1 MITRFQRISIRS
13 THTHRYAT
21 QHHNWNSCTNKRCW
35 HSMIDDRVSLFDTH
49 FSNSPF
55 LYELKVHWKKKKSS
69 VRVFELRCKLKHTT
83 IWQNRDYEIWL
94 LPVLNTIKIWSFHHG
109 EFDTDDSKYIFK
121 GENSL
126 TLEFLVTCGYYLG
139 TLFKGYLWYNYKLM
153 CDTVKIWKFSLDSQ
167 IFLTSMLFHCE
178 TATELWTKALLK
190 RLQVGISYWCIAI
203 TLKMLQ
209 KAWY

>member
-1 MITRFQRISIRS
+1 
-13 THTHRYAT
+13 
-21 QHHNWNSCTNKRCW
+21 
-35 HSMIDDRVSLFDTH
+35 MIDDRVSLFDTH

-69 VRVFELRCKLKHTT
+69 VRVFESRCKLKHTT

-94 LPVLNTIKIWSFHHG
+94 LSVLNNNKKIWSFHHS

-139 TLFKGYLWYNYKLM
+139 TLFKGYLWFNYKLM
-153 CDTVKIWKFSLDSQ
+153 CDTVKIWKFSLD
-167 IFLTSMLFHCE
+167 FLNFPYIDAFPLWNRNWIMNKIIVEKITSGHFLLMYCNH
-178 TATELWTKALLK
+178 TKNAAKSMILK
-190 RLQVGISYWCIAI
+190 ICYYVQWFRNYGDHTSGN
-203 TLKMLQ
+203 
-209 KAWY
+209 WYLE